1 MSALH
6 KLMARI
12 EQTEA
17 LDKVAQP
24 IAGLVGRIVK
34 PRPIR
39 NILSGSYLGHPLHP
53 LMTDLPIGAWTMAT
67 LLDTVGGRRAEP
79 AADLLVT
86 AGILTAAPTA
96 WAGLNDWSDTQGG
109 DRRVGIVHAAANA
122 TALVCFTASLVARR
136 CGRRGVAKV
145 IALGGFGL
153 LMSGGYLGGHLS
165 YSRGVNINHTA
176 WREGPAEWTSVLAA
190 SELTD
195 DTPQLVQVGD
205 LSLVLY
211 RSGGTLRALDSVC
224 SHMGGP
230 LDEGTV
236 DDGCITCP
244 WHGSTFR
251 LADGS
256 VVRGPASSEQPAY
269 ETRVREGHIEVR
281 RR

>member
-24 IAGLVGRIVK
+24 LAGLVGRLVK
-34 PRPIR
+34 PRPVR

-96 WAGLNDWSDTQGG
+96 WAGLNDWSDTQGE
-109 DRRVGIVHAAANA
+109 DRRVGLVHAAANA
-122 TALVCFTASLVARR
+122 SALVCFTASLVARR
-136 CGRRGVAKV
+136 CGRRGIAKV

-165 YSRGVNINHTA
+165 YSRGVNVNHTA
-176 WREGPAEWTSVLAA
+176 WREGPADWTGVMAA
-190 SELTD
+190 SELAD
-195 DTPQLVQVGD
+195 GTPQPAQVGD

-211 RSGGTLRALDSVC
+211 RSGGTVWALDSVC

-269 ETRVREGHIEVR
+269 ETRVREGNIEVR

>member
-12 EQTEA
+12 EHTEA

-24 IAGLVGRIVK
+24 VAGLVGRLVK
-34 PRPIR
+34 PRPVR

-79 AADLLVT
+79 AADLLVM

-96 WAGLNDWSDTQGG
+96 WAGLNDWSDTQGE

-136 CGRRGVAKV
+136 SGRRGVAKV

-165 YSRGVNINHTA
+165 YSRGVNVNRTA
-176 WREGPAEWTSVLAA
+176 WREGPAEWTGVLAA

-195 DTPQLVQVGD
+195 DAPQLAQVGD

-211 RSGGTLRALDSVC
+211 RSGGTIRALDSVC

-281 RR
+281 LR

>member
-24 IAGLVGRIVK
+24 VAGLVGRIVK
-34 PRPIR
+34 PRPVR

-96 WAGLNDWSDTQGG
+96 WAGLNDWSDTQGE

>member
-136 CGRRGVAKV
+136 SGRRGVAKV

>member
-24 IAGLVGRIVK
+24 VAGLVGRLVK
-34 PRPIR
+34 PRPVR
-39 NILSGSYLGHPLHP
+39 NILSGTYLGHPLHP

-79 AADLLVT
+79 AADLLVA

-96 WAGLNDWSDTQGG
+96 WAGLNDWSDTQGE

-122 TALVCFTASLVARR
+122 SALVCFTASLVARR
-136 CGRRGVAKV
+136 SGRRGVAKV

-165 YSRGVNINHTA
+165 YSRGVNVNHTA
-176 WREGPAEWTSVLAA
+176 WRQGPAEWTGVLAA

-195 DTPQLVQVGD
+195 GKPQLAQVGD

-211 RSGGTLRALDSVC
+211 RSGGTVRALDSVC

-236 DDGCITCP
+236 EDGCIICP

-256 VVRGPASSEQPAY
+256 IVRGPASSEQPAY

-281 RR
+281 LR

>member
-24 IAGLVGRIVK
+24 VAGLVGRIVK
-34 PRPIR
+34 PRPVR

-96 WAGLNDWSDTQGG
+96 WAGLNDWSDTQGE
-109 DRRVGIVHAAANA
+109 DRRVGVVHAAANA

-136 CGRRGVAKV
+136 LGRRGVAKA

-165 YSRGVNINHTA
+165 YSRGVNVNRTA
-176 WREGPAEWTSVLAA
+176 WRAGPAEWTSVLAA

-195 DTPQLVQVGD
+195 GTPQLVQVGD

-211 RSGGTLRALDSVC
+211 GSDGTLRALDSVC

-256 VVRGPASSEQPAY
+256 VVRGPATSEQPAY
-269 ETRVREGHIEVR
+269 ETRVRDGHIEVR

>member
-24 IAGLVGRIVK
+24 VAGLVGRIVK

-136 CGRRGVAKV
+136 SGRRRVAKV

-195 DTPQLVQVGD
+195 DMPQLVQVGD

-236 DDGCITCP
+236 DDGCVTCP

>member
-230 LDEGTV
+230 LAEGTV

>member
-24 IAGLVGRIVK
+24 VAGLVGRIVK
-34 PRPIR
+34 PRPVR

-96 WAGLNDWSDTQGG
+96 WAGLNDWSDTQGE

-122 TALVCFTASLVARR
+122 SALVCFTASLVARR

-165 YSRGVNINHTA
+165 YSRGVNVNRTA
-176 WREGPAEWTSVLAA
+176 WREGPAEWTGVLAA
-190 SELTD
+190 SELAD
-195 DTPQLVQVGD
+195 GTPQLAQVGD

-211 RSGGTLRALDSVC
+211 RSGGTVRALDSVC

-236 DDGCITCP
+236 DAGCITCP

-251 LADGS
+251 LTDGS

-269 ETRVREGHIEVR
+269 ETRVREGQIEVR
-281 RR
+281 LR

>member
-12 EQTEA
+12 EHTEA

-24 IAGLVGRIVK
+24 VAALVGRLVK
-34 PRPIR
+34 PQPVR

-53 LMTDLPIGAWTMAT
+53 LMTDLPIGAWTMST
-67 LLDTVGGRRAEP
+67 LLDAVGGRRAEP

-96 WAGLNDWSDTQGG
+96 WAGLNDWSDTQGE

-122 TALVCFTASLVARR
+122 TALACFTASLVARR
-136 CGRRGVAKV
+136 SGRRGIAKV
-145 IALGGFGL
+145 VAVGGFGL

-165 YSRGVNINHTA
+165 YSRGVNVNHTA
-176 WREGPAEWTSVLAA
+176 WREGPAEWTGVLAA
-190 SELTD
+190 SELAD
-195 DTPQLVQVGD
+195 GRPQRAQVGD

-211 RSGGTLRALDSVC
+211 RSGGTVRALDSVC

-269 ETRVREGHIEVR
+269 ETRVRDGHIEVR
-281 RR
+281 LR

>member
-6 KLMARI
+6 KLMERI

-17 LDKVAQP
+17 LDKVARP
-24 IAGLVGRIVK
+24 VAALVGRLVK
-34 PRPIR
+34 PRLVR
-39 NILSGSYLGHPLHP
+39 NVLSGSYLGHPLHP
-53 LMTDLPIGAWTMAT
+53 LMTDLPIGAWTMST

-79 AADLLVT
+79 AADVLVT

-96 WAGLNDWSDTQGG
+96 WAGLNDWSDTQGE

-122 TALVCFTASLVARR
+122 SATICFTASLVAR
-136 CGRRGVAKV
+136 CSGHRGVAKV

-165 YSRGVNINHTA
+165 YSRGVNVNHTA
-176 WREGPAEWTSVLAA
+176 WREGPAEWTGVLAA
-190 SELTD
+190 SELAD
-195 DTPQLVQVGD
+195 NTPQLAKVGD

-211 RSGGTLRALDSVC
+211 RSGGTVRALDSVC

-251 LADGS
+251 FADGS

-269 ETRVREGHIEVR
+269 ETRVREGQIEVR

>member
-12 EQTEA
+12 ERTEA

-24 IAGLVGRIVK
+24 VAGLVGRLVK
-34 PRPIR
+34 PRPVR

-67 LLDTVGGRRAEP
+67 LLDAVGGRRAEP
-79 AADLLVT
+79 AADLLVM

-96 WAGLNDWSDTQGG
+96 WAGLNDWSDTQGE

-136 CGRRGVAKV
+136 SGRRGAAKV

-165 YSRGVNINHTA
+165 YSRGVNVNHTA
-176 WREGPAEWTSVLAA
+176 WREGPAEWTGVLAA

-195 DTPQLVQVGD
+195 DAPQLAQVGD

-211 RSGGTLRALDSVC
+211 RSGGTIRALDSVC

-269 ETRVREGHIEVR
+269 ETRIREGHIEVR
-281 RR
+281 LR

>member
-17 LDKVAQP
+17 LDRVAQP
-24 IAGLVGRIVK
+24 VAGLVGRLVK
-34 PRPIR
+34 PRPVR

-96 WAGLNDWSDTQGG
+96 WAGLNDWSDTQGE
-109 DRRVGIVHAAANA
+109 DRRVGLVHAAANA
-122 TALVCFTASLVARR
+122 SALVCFTASLVARR
-136 CGRRGVAKV
+136 CGRRGIAKV

-165 YSRGVNINHTA
+165 YSRGVNVNHTA
-176 WREGPAEWTSVLAA
+176 WREGPADWTGVMAA
-190 SELTD
+190 SDLAD
-195 DTPQLVQVGD
+195 GTPQPAQVGD

-211 RSGGTLRALDSVC
+211 RSGGTVRALDSVC

-269 ETRVREGHIEVR
+269 ETRVREGNIEVR